1 MKNILLVV
9 LLLLA
14 STQCL
19 ADNLQNVLQD
29 IETEWATIYYGT
41 PKSQQGSAYAT
52 LLDKTVKL
60 ANQYPQDTNTLFWQ
74 AVVKASYADRQD
86 PVSALDAIYEVR
98 DLLNKVITINPRTIN
113 GSAYVVLGTLYH
125 KAPAWPIAFGDDEK
139 ASKSFQA
146 ALKISPDGM
155 DSNYYYGE
163 FLLANNQLKEAEIYF
178 KKASVAPVRTRQQ
191 YADTQLQNAAKQ
203 ALNRLKNEHSASTT
217 H

>member
-1 MKNILLVV
+1 MKNILFVV
-9 LLLLA
+9 LLLLS
-14 STQCL
+14 STHCL
-19 ADNLQNVLQD
+19 ADNLQDALQG
-29 IETEWATIYYGT
+29 IETEWASIYYGT
-41 PKSQQGSAYAT
+41 PRQLQGSAYAT

-60 ANQYPQDTNTLFWQ
+60 SRQYPKDTNALFWQ

-86 PVSALDAIYEVR
+86 PVSALAAIYEVR
-98 DLLNKVITINPRTIN
+98 DLLNKIITINPTTMN

-163 FLLANNQLKEAEIYF
+163 FLLANNPLKDAEIYF
-178 KKASVAPVRTRQQ
+178 KKASVAPVRATQQ
-191 YADTQLQNAAKQ
+191 YADTQLQNAAKR
-203 ALNRLKNEHSASTT
+203 ALNTLGLEKSASTT
-217 H
+217 P